1 MLNKETV
8 LNYRQR
14 VEGNIDLFMSIAA
27 DNGYPVPRPAV
38 RYKANMTRAA
48 GTCSP
53 KEITLSVEYLAEFE
67 DIQVWHTLG
76 HEFAHW
82 IQRCHNL
89 FTFTRR
95 KRIAHNAKF
104 YALCRMLGVN
114 DSRCHSMDLQNV
126 VRRTQKRFE
135 IHCDC
140 QTHQVTKNMFHKC
153 TVPGSTRYVRCC
165 GSRLSAGPHPKDMK
179 ETG

>member
-1 MLNKETV
+1 MKDLETMR
-8 LNYRQR
+8 NWRAR
-14 VEGNIDLFMSIAA
+14 VEDNLDLFMAIAA
-27 DNGYPVPRPAV
+27 DAGYPCSRPTV
-38 RYKANMTRAA
+38 MYKAKMTRAA
-48 GTCSP
+48 GTCSA
-53 KEITLSVEYLAEFE
+53 EGITLSVEYLSEFE
-67 DIQVWHTLG
+67 DQQVWDTLG
-76 HEFAHW
+76 HGFAHW

-104 YALCRMLGVN
+104 YALCRMLGVS
-114 DSRCHSMDLQNV
+114 DARCHTMDLQNV
-126 VRRTQKRFE
+126 TRRTQQRYA
-135 IHCDC
+135 IHCKC

-153 TVPGSTRYVRCC
+153 TVPGSTRFVRCC